1 MSETTTTPK
10 RRKKVEKTAEPVS
23 RQEVVVHLPLSD
35 LHPMPDAPYG
45 VRDDEAMRSTAR
57 SIKENGVLT
66 PAIVRPRADSGYEI
80 IAGNRRKRGA
90 ELADLTTM
98 PCIVRNLDDNEAIIQ
113 MVDSN
118 FQREDVLPSER
129 AKAYKMR
136 LEATKR
142 RGARTDLTSPNV
154 SAKFRSDDEIG
165 QEAGVSG
172 DTVRNYISLTQLV
185 PELMQM
191 VDEKKIALTPAYQLA
206 SLSPKEQELLL
217 ETIDSE
223 QATPSLSQAQ
233 RMKKLSQSGEL
244 NEDTMLAIM
253 LEQKKP
259 ESWNLTIPMDKVKK
273 YFPRSY
279 TPQRMEET
287 IFKLLEAWQKKR
299 QRDQSR

>member
-1 MSETTTTPK
+1 MSETATTHK
-10 RRKKVEKTAEPVS
+10 RRKKVEQTAEPVS
-23 RQEVVVHLPLSD
+23 RQEVVVHLPLSE

-57 SIKENGVLT
+57 SIKENGVLS
-66 PAIVRPRADSGYEI
+66 PAIVRPRADGGYEI
-80 IAGNRRKRGA
+80 IAGNRRKHGA
-90 ELADLTTM
+90 ELADLATM

-165 QEAGVSG
+165 QEAGISG

-206 SLSPKEQELLL
+206 SLSPRG
-217 ETIDSE
+217 TGAASGNHR
-223 QATPSLSQAQ
+223 Q
-233 RMKKLSQSGEL
+233 RTGHA
-244 NEDTMLAIM
+244 LAV
-253 LEQKKP
+253 P
-259 ESWNLTIPMDKVKK
+259 GPAH
-273 YFPRSY
+273 
-279 TPQRMEET
+279 EET
-287 IFKLLEAWQKKR
+287 EPVR
-299 QRDQSR
+299 